1 MPFPRQFFVLGSEK
15 GIALIDSSNDVE
27 GLIVDMKEEVS
38 ISQNM
43 GSIESFTLKSFKNNI
58 RH

>member
-27 GLIVDMKEEVS
+27 GLIVDIKKEVS
-38 ISQNM
+38 VSRNM
-43 GSIESFTLKSFKNNI
+43 GSSENFSLKPFKNDI